1 MVLNL
6 KLTETSKM
14 RFLIFISLII
24 YISSCSY
31 YSLAG
36 SIPSHIKSVHIPLFE
51 NQTSEFDLSE
61 DITDSIIEQFNQ
73 TGLLKIV
80 DEANSSSV
88 LKGTIKN
95 ISNGPY
101 TYSKNES
108 VSEYRYKIDVQ
119 IEWYDIK
126 YDKNIIKSNYSGFGA
141 YGISGDIGSDG
152 LDNDFDGKID
162 NDDDNEFGEP
172 RSFATKV
179 AMKKIAEDILNDI
192 MTTW

>member
-6 KLTETSKM
+6 KLIEANKM
-14 RFLIFISLII
+14 RVFFCVTLLIYF
-24 YISSCSY
+24 SSCYY

-36 SIPSHIKSVHIPLFE
+36 SIPNHIKSVHIPLFE
-51 NQTSEFDLSE
+51 NQTSEFDLAE

-73 TGLLKIV
+73 TGLLKIE
-80 DEANSSSV
+80 DQANSSSV
-88 LKGTIKN
+88 IRGTIKN

-152 LDNDFDGKID
+152 IDNDLDGKID
-162 NDDDNEFGEP
+162 DDDDDEFGEP
-172 RSFATKV
+172 RKFATKV
-179 AMKKIAEDILNDI
+179 AMRKIAEDILNDI